1 MDIFE
6 LVVLLASTGGG
17 AFALGFKIGHKQGLS
32 TVVTES
38 NLHCEVIKSYN
49 DQQGG
54 RGKSTRVNITL
65 SGGKRSSVNCSFI
78 DSDNKCS
85 LLGKKCRYL

>member
-17 AFALGFKIGHKQGLS
+17 AFALGLKIGHKQGLS
-32 TVVTES
+32 TIITES
-38 NLHCEVIKSYN
+38 NLHCEVIKTDN
-49 DQQGG
+49 DHQGG

-65 SGGKRSSVNCSFI
+65 SGGKKSSIACLFI
-78 DSDNKCS
+78 NSDNECS
-85 LLGKKCRYL
+85 LLSAKCRYL

>member
-17 AFALGFKIGHKQGLS
+17 AFALGLKIGHKQGLS

-38 NLHCEVIKSYN
+38 NLHCEVIKAEN

-54 RGKSTRVNITL
+54 RGKSTRVNVTL
-65 SGGKRSSVNCSFI
+65 SGGKRSSITCSFI
-78 DSDNKCS
+78 NYDNECS
-85 LLGKKCRYL
+85 LLGAKCRYL